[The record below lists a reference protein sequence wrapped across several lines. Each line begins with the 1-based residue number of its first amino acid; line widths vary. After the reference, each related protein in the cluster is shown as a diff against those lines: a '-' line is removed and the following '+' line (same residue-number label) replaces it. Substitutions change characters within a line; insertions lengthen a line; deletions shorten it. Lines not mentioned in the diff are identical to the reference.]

1 MKRITILLLL
11 VMFVVVGCGESS
23 PKPTS
28 SRPDWID
35 TGADSST
42 QISAVGIGG
51 TKLDAVASALGE
63 LSGKIEAKV
72 ANIDSSGPSIH
83 EITKF
88 YTETSGQEVMVSKKE
103 GQSSISFGKVK
114 VQSNFKG
121 MIERIIG
128 TDGEEETSSFQQ
140 TVIVISLGD
149 SLNSFKIK
157 FFKKETETNNK
168 AQLTTYIEASGE
180 NLNFASLLNELVEA
194 EVKIKTYETEK
205 EYYVLL
211 IYDIENLKK

>member
-72 ANIDSSGPSIH
+72 AHIDSSGPSIP
-83 EITKF
+83 ELTKF
-88 YTETSGQEVMVSKKE
+88 YTETSGQEVMESSKN

-114 VQSNFKG
+114 GQSNFKSITRQVG
-121 MIERIIG
+121 LEGREG
-128 TDGEEETSSFQQ
+128 TG
-140 TVIVISLGD
+140 V
-149 SLNSFKIK
+149 
-157 FFKKETETNNK
+157 
-168 AQLTTYIEASGE
+168 
-180 NLNFASLLNELVEA
+180 
-194 EVKIKTYETEK
+194 
-205 EYYVLL
+205 
-211 IYDIENLKK
+211 

>member
-11 VMFVVVGCGESS
+11 VMFVVAGCGESS

-83 EITKF
+83 ELTKF
-88 YTETSGQEVMVSKKE
+88 YTETSGQEVMESSKN

-114 VQSNFKG
+114 VQSNFQSYTRIVG
-121 MIERIIG
+121 M
-128 TDGEEETSSFQQ
+128 DGEEETYSYQK

-149 SLNSFKIK
+149 SLNGFKIK
-157 FFKKETETNNK
+157 FYKKDTETNNK

>member
-11 VMFVVVGCGESS
+11 VMFVVAGCGESS

-35 TGADSST
+35 TGADSPT
-42 QISAVGIGG
+42 QISAVGVGD

-63 LSGKIEAKV
+63 LSRIIEAKV
-72 ANIDSSGPSIH
+72 ANIDSSV
-83 EITKF
+83 KD
-88 YTETSGQEVMVSKKE
+88 ETSDTTYAVAVSKIDP
-103 GQSSISFGKVK
+103 SISFGKVK
-114 VQSNFKG
+114 VQSNFNG
-121 MIERIIG
+121 MIKRIIG
-128 TDGEEETSSFQQ
+128 TDGEEETESYQQ

-180 NLNFASLLNELVEA
+180 NLNFASLLNELEAA

>member
-63 LSGKIEAKV
+63 LSRKIEAKV
-72 ANIDSSGPSIH
+72 ANIDSSGPSIN

-114 VQSNFKG
+114 VQSNFQSYTRIVG
-121 MIERIIG
+121 M
-128 TDGEEETSSFQQ
+128 DGEEETSSYQK
-140 TVIVISLGD
+140 TVIVIILGD
-149 SLNSFKIK
+149 SLNGFKIK
-157 FFKKETETNNK
+157 SFQEETETNNK
-168 AQLTTYIEASGE
+168 AEFRIYIEVSGK
-180 NLNFASLLNELVEA
+180 NLNFASLLNELEEA

-211 IYDIENLKK
+211 IYDVENLKK